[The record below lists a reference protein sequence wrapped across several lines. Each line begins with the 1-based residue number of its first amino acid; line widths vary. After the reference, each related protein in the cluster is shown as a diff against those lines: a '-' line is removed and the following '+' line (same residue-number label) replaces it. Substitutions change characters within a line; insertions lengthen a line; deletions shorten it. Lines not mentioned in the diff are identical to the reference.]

1 MFHKSNC
8 EYGNIF
14 ITATYFLF
22 VVSRKCKLNLKSV
35 AVPSITVNPS
45 FIVILLS
52 IVVCESHVCILLW
65 QGKYVAVTLH
75 HKANTNTT
83 DKGKFCLSLMLI
95 LLTWSNYYDDAYVS
109 SWATLVI
116 TVIAWTQYQLCS
128 AVSAGWRHAHII
140 DCIAIPISIHTLPIL
155 IFTGFWLVEAFGFQ
169 RSVYKHCRFYNYY
182 VSTLVCKS
190 FCLEGTCL
198 ELSCFQSVI
207 WRLEDKSCA
216 VLIVA
221 HIYLPFSLA

>member
-1 MFHKSNC
+1 MSTCPKYSLVFKVVCDSYLRISVMFHKSNC
-8 EYGNIF
+8 EYGNSF

-35 AVPSITVNPS
+35 VVPSITVNPS

-65 QGKYVAVTLH
+65 QGKYVVGTLH
-75 HKANTNTT
+75 HKANTNTARQKQIFFIT
-83 DKGKFCLSLMLI
+83 CSF
-95 LLTWSNYYDDAYVS
+95 SN
-109 SWATLVI
+109 
-116 TVIAWTQYQLCS
+116 

-169 RSVYKHCRFYNYY
+169 RSVYKHCRF
-182 VSTLVCKS
+182 
-190 FCLEGTCL
+190 
-198 ELSCFQSVI
+198 
-207 WRLEDKSCA
+207 
-216 VLIVA
+216 
-221 HIYLPFSLA
+221 

>member
-1 MFHKSNC
+1 MWWVLYTTKLILTLRGKS
-8 EYGNIF
+8 
-14 ITATYFLF
+14 
-22 VVSRKCKLNLKSV
+22 
-35 AVPSITVNPS
+35 
-45 FIVILLS
+45 
-52 IVVCESHVCILLW
+52 
-65 QGKYVAVTLH
+65 
-75 HKANTNTT
+75 
-83 DKGKFCLSLMLI
+83 KFCLSHAHFA
-95 LLTWSNYYDDAYVS
+95 N
-109 SWATLVI
+109 
-116 TVIAWTQYQLCS
+116 

-207 WRLEDKSCA
+207 
-216 VLIVA
+216 
-221 HIYLPFSLA
+221 

>member
-1 MFHKSNC
+1 MYVFYCDK
-8 EYGNIF
+8 
-14 ITATYFLF
+14 
-22 VVSRKCKLNLKSV
+22 
-35 AVPSITVNPS
+35 VNMWW
-45 FIVILLS
+45 VL
-52 IVVCESHVCILLW
+52 
-65 QGKYVAVTLH
+65 Y
-75 HKANTNTT
+75 TT
-83 DKGKFCLSLMLI
+83 KLI
-95 LLTWSNYYDDAYVS
+95 LTLRGKSKFGLSHAHFANMVLLYDDTYVS
-109 SWATLVI
+109 SWAMLVI
-116 TVIAWTQYQLCS
+116 TVIVWTQYQLCS

-182 VSTLVCKS
+182 VSALVCKS

-198 ELSCFQSVI
+198 EFSCLQSVI

-221 HIYLPFSLA
+221 YIYLPFSLA